1 MSPRRGREHIYL
13 SSRTHKITSFL
24 VENLSNSFY
33 ISLNYRKITYIHCNF
48 YKYKQKKQIHN
59 IYVLLRNFRKSKIYY
74 MNKLELEKLK
84 NQIGKLLQLY
94 RLRKGLSQLQL
105 GNELNL
111 SSNHVGRIERAETN
125 PTLENIVKICN
136 FFEIDILYLFST
148 LNKNEITSI
157 EGEINELKE
166 KFKNQNK
173 RKS

>member
-1 MSPRRGREHIYL
+1 M
-13 SSRTHKITSFL
+13 
-24 VENLSNSFY
+24 
-33 ISLNYRKITYIHCNF
+33 
-48 YKYKQKKQIHN
+48 
-59 IYVLLRNFRKSKIYY
+59 LLRNFRKSKIYY

-84 NQIGKLLQLY
+84 YQIGKLLQLY